1 MELHAN
7 QMISAYLRFVEQV
20 PALVLKLLED
30 PSSQEVE
37 SILLVTLLM
46 ELSASRT
53 ENAVAVSVLQAFA
66 TLHQLLDQVERIH
79 VESKQEVDSTLV
91 VILLMELSASRIENA
106 VAVSVVLVVASLHQ
120 LLDQVEK
127 IHFAVE
133 TGTAASDHSAL
144 TVNAFQ
150 NHNYALVAAVASF
163 AALTI
168 AAHLMSSVVET
179 ESV

>member
-1 MELHAN
+1 M
-7 QMISAYLRFVEQV
+7 
-20 PALVLKLLED
+20 
-30 PSSQEVE
+30 
-37 SILLVTLLM
+37 LVTLLM

-91 VILLMELSASRIENA
+91 VILLMELSASRTENA
-106 VAVSVVLVVASLHQ
+106 VAVSVVLVAASLHQ

-127 IHFAVE
+127 IHSAVE
-133 TGTAASDHSAL
+133 TGTAASDQSAL

-150 NHNYALVAAVASF
+150 NHNYALVAAVATL
-163 AALTI
+163 AVMMMTVTGL
-168 AAHLMSSVVET
+168 SSVVET